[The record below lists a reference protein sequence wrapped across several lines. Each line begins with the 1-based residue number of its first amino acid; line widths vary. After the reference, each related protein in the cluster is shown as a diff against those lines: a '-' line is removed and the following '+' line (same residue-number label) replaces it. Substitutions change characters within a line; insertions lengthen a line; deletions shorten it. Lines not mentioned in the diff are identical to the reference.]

1 MSPKTLLFIKKSNS
15 KFVTRDEK
23 ILMGKYSVKSFKFGD
38 KSGLAIFPNFLEILI
53 WLLKNIWKSDII
65 FSWFCDYHSLLP
77 VIFGKIFNKKIVIV
91 IGGFD
96 AAKVD
101 PISYGAHQDRFRS
114 FIIGKCSNLATI
126 LLPVSKNTER
136 ELFQNTNIRDKE
148 KSKVIYNGVN
158 TNNFKNIKNINK
170 TNSVITVSG
179 INETSIK
186 RKGLRLFVKAAEY
199 FPDNKFYLIGNH
211 KPGAL
216 SLLGDQLPKNLIIT
230 GRVSDAR
237 LAELMYQAKVYVQAS
252 VHEGFGVSM
261 AEAMYCQCIPV
272 VSKRTAIPEVVGD
285 TGYYLDSLTVNEL
298 VDKIRFGLNDKN
310 GRKARQ
316 RIIDN
321 YTLKIRRKNLLKILK
336 LLDRSK

>member
-1 MSPKTLLFIKKSNS
+1 MSSKKILFIKKSNS
-15 KFVTRDEK
+15 KFVTRDER
-23 ILMGKYSVKSFKFGD
+23 ILSQNYSVKSFKFGN
-38 KSGLAIFPNFLEILI
+38 KSGLSIIPNLLEIFF
-53 WLLKNIWKSDII
+53 WLLKNIWKTDII
-65 FSWFCDYHSLLP
+65 FSWFCDYHSFLP

-101 PISYGAHQDRFRS
+101 SISYGAHQERFRS
-114 FIIGKCSNLATI
+114 FIIEKCSNWATI
-126 LLPVSKNTER
+126 LLPVSKNTEK
-136 ELFQNTNIRDKE
+136 ELFQNTNIRNKE

-158 TNNFKNIKNINK
+158 TNNFSDIKKFNK

-179 INETSIK
+179 INATSIK
-186 RKGLRLFVKAAEY
+186 RKGLNLFVNAARF
-199 FPDNKFYLIGNH
+199 FPDNKFYLIGKQ

-216 SLLGDQLPKNLIIT
+216 DLLGDNLPENLKLT

-237 LAELMYQAKVYVQAS
+237 LADLMYQAKIYVQAS
-252 VHEGFGVSM
+252 VHEGFGVSL

-285 TGYYLDSLTVNEL
+285 TGYYLDRLTVNEL
-298 VDKIRFGLNDKN
+298 VEKIKLGLNKKN
-310 GRKARQ
+310 GSKARQ

-321 YTLKIRRKNLLKILK
+321 YTLEIRRENLLNILK
-336 LLDRSK
+336 LLNRSK